1 MPPQS
6 SKRNP
11 VESSAAAASKPNSQ
25 LTYITPVAG
34 CLLAGVFLGAYWPT
48 LSYLAD
54 TWNRIADYSHGWL
67 VLPVAICFLWFRR
80 SLRPP
85 VQSGIHWGGLSFII
99 CAAALRWVSARYFV
113 EAVDGWSL
121 VVWIAG
127 AVWLTCGWPTLRWAL
142 PAVAFLF
149 FMVPLPFRVETAIS
163 VPLQRIAASGST
175 WLLQLFGL
183 PALRE
188 GVRIL
193 LGPDELNIAPEC
205 SGLRMFVGVLALSY
219 AFAVLSH
226 RPWWDK
232 VSLLVASIPV
242 AIIAN
247 ILRITATGVLYQLS
261 TNADVRHSLHDN
273 AGLFTI
279 LVAAALLASFA
290 WCLKQLV
297 RSVELSDGL
306 DLVQSLS

>member
-1 MPPQS
+1 MEQDCGLLAWLAGIA
-6 SKRNP
+6 RRALLP
-11 VESSAAAASKPNSQ
+11 VVSPKFEADSAARHSLGRSVSRRLCRRASLDVGKIFCRGSRR
-25 LTYITPVAG
+25 LVARG
-34 CLLAGVFLGAYWPT
+34 LDCRCG
-48 LSYLAD
+48 
-54 TWNRIADYSHGWL
+54 L
-67 VLPVAICFLWFRR
+67 VDL
-80 SLRPP
+80 
-85 VQSGIHWGGLSFII
+85 
-99 CAAALRWVSARYFV
+99 
-113 EAVDGWSL
+113 
-121 VVWIAG
+121 
-127 AVWLTCGWPTLRWAL
+127 LRWAL

-163 VPLQRIAASGST
+163 VPLQRIAATGST

-205 SGLRMFVGVLALSY
+205 SGLRMFIGVLALSY

-232 VSLLVASIPV
+232 AALLVASIPV
-242 AIIAN
+242 AVIAN
-247 ILRITATGVLYQLS
+247 ILRITATGVLYQFS
-261 TNADVRHSLHDN
+261 TNPEVRHSLHDN

-290 WCLKQLV
+290 WYLKQLV
-297 RSVELSDGL
+297 RSVELFDGR
-306 DLVQSLS
+306 DLVQTSS

>member
-1 MPPQS
+1 MSQQS
-6 SKRNP
+6 SKRNA
-11 VESSAAAASKPNSQ
+11 VESTAEAASKLNGQ
-25 LTYITPVAG
+25 LAYITPAAG
-34 CLLAGVFLGAYWPT
+34 CLLAGVFLWAYSPT
-48 LSYLAD
+48 LLYLAD
-54 TWNRIADYSHGWL
+54 AWNRIADYSHGWL
-67 VLPVAICFLWFRR
+67 VLPVALCFLWFRR
-80 SLRPP
+80 SSRPT
-85 VQSGIHWGGLSFII
+85 VQPGIHWGGLSLVV
-99 CAAALRWVSARYFV
+99 CAAALRWMSARYFV

-163 VPLQRIAASGST
+163 VPLQRIAATGST

-205 SGLRMFVGVLALSY
+205 SGLRMFIGVLALSY

-232 VSLLVASIPV
+232 AALLVASIPV
-242 AIIAN
+242 AVIAN
-247 ILRITATGVLYQLS
+247 ILRITATGVLYQFS
-261 TNADVRHSLHDN
+261 TNPEVRHSLHDN

-290 WCLKQLV
+290 WYLKQLV
-297 RSVELSDGL
+297 RSVELFDGR
-306 DLVQSLS
+306 DLVQTSS